1 MPSIMEATK
10 AGVPFVEDFHP
21 AVERIVLLVL
31 NCLSCRAKGQKG
43 AWIDRTE
50 GEGRRIILQIEG
62 RLGNR

>member
-31 NCLSCRAKGQKG
+31 NCSSYLYRSGAKGQKG

-50 GEGRRIILQIEG
+50 G